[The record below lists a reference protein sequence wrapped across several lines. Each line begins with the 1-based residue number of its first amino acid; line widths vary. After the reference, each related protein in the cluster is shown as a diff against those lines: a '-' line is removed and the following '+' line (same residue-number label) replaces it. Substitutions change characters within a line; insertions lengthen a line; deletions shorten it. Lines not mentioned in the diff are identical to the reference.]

1 MEELA
6 WGSAGQQAR
15 QVPVGRSEGEARLG
29 SVMAREMAEQP
40 ERLAALLARRSS
52 LVHGVRKLVDRPV
65 IGTVLVARGSSDN
78 AATCGAYMLEMATGR
93 PVASTSPSIHTLYRA
108 SVDFS
113 GYLVIAVSQS
123 GQTPEITEVVDRAR
137 ARGAKAIAVTNDEES
152 PLASAAELVVTLGAG
167 QELAV
172 PATKTVSAE
181 LVAFAMIAQA
191 LGEIGFSDEV
201 AEALP
206 AQVAELLGDP
216 GPAEALSEWLVGTD
230 RWATVARGLL
240 YGAAAEV
247 ALKVEETTSVFSTA
261 FSAADLRHGPIAAA
275 SGGLPVLAMVHPGP
289 ASADV
294 LGIADELRQ
303 RGARVRL
310 AGPVAGSDLPW
321 PLSSEV
327 VAPVLAVVR
336 GQQLALGLAR
346 RLGHDPDSPP
356 GLSKVTST

>member
-1 MEELA
+1 
-6 WGSAGQQAR
+6 
-15 QVPVGRSEGEARLG
+15 
-29 SVMAREMAEQP
+29 
-40 ERLAALLARRSS
+40 
-52 LVHGVRKLVDRPV
+52 
-65 IGTVLVARGSSDN
+65 
-78 AATCGAYMLEMATGR
+78 MLEMATGR
-93 PVASTSPSIHTLYRA
+93 PVASASPSIHTLYRA

-113 GYLVIAVSQS
+113 GYLLVAVSQS

-137 ARGAKAIAVTNDEES
+137 AHGAKAIAVTNDERS
-152 PLASAAELVVTLGAG
+152 PLASAAELVVALGAG
-167 QELAV
+167 QERAV

-191 LGEIGFSDEV
+191 LGDIGFSGEA
-201 AEALP
+201 AEELP

-230 RWATVARGLL
+230 CWATVARGLL

-261 FSAADLRHGPIAAA
+261 FSAADLRHGPIAAVA
-275 SGGLPVLAMVHPGP
+275 GGLPVLVMVHPGP

-294 LGIADELRQ
+294 LDVARELRQ

-310 AGPVAGSDLPW
+310 AGPVAGSGLPW
-321 PLSSEV
+321 PAASEV

-356 GLSKVTST
+356 CLSKVTST